1 VNVEGL
7 GSLAAEPDPPPRNSG
22 GMKPSTVAGSGPNT
36 RNPAGGADGVWVGS
50 VGGSLPKLAI
60 GQRRSGGVLA
70 QLAINHLVARRS
82 GEVQAVF
89 PFSERSEHVP
99 PVRGTGTP
107 EGDLFGCV
115 RPKEEVDPP
124 VAPTRTTGGPGVS
137 AAPGQTPLHPRPH
150 NTRDYRLDP
159 KPPRARRVV
168 VVRLAVGAS
177 AYLSGWKRCN
187 DFGPSL

>member
-7 GSLAAEPDPPPRNSG
+7 GSLGAEPDPPPRNSG

-70 QLAINHLVARRS
+70 QLAINHLVARRRERFRRCSHFPSAPSTHLRSAEPGHRRATYSVAS
-82 GEVQAVF
+82 GQRKKWTLLWLQHGRREALA
-89 PFSERSEHVP
+89 SWLI
-99 PVRGTGTP
+99 RG
-107 EGDLFGCV
+107 LSLGCYS
-115 RPKEEVDPP
+115 
-124 VAPTRTTGGPGVS
+124 APR
-137 AAPGQTPLHPRPH
+137 
-150 NTRDYRLDP
+150 
-159 KPPRARRVV
+159 RRVAW
-168 VVRLAVGAS
+168 LWSAS
-177 AYLSGWKRCN
+177 RYYLSGGKRCN

>member
-1 VNVEGL
+1 
-7 GSLAAEPDPPPRNSG
+7 
-22 GMKPSTVAGSGPNT
+22 MKPSTVAGSGPNT

-89 PFSERSEHVP
+89 PFSERSEHAP

-124 VAPTRTTGGPGVS
+124 VAPTRTREALASWLIRGLSLGCYSAPRRRVSISMTMKPVATIAAFRFSVGAKSAAASRNSRKVVMLLSDRRVCGGPS
-137 AAPGQTPLHPRPH
+137 P
-150 NTRDYRLDP
+150 
-159 KPPRARRVV
+159 
-168 VVRLAVGAS
+168 
-177 AYLSGWKRCN
+177 
-187 DFGPSL
+187 